1 MNPVQLVLLFLV
13 ATLGSFAC
21 AQPAELETGDR
32 VLVTGNTFA
41 ERLAQSGYLE
51 AALQA
56 AYPDAGLT
64 IWQLPW
70 SGDEVGLRPREA
82 GVPTI
87 EDHVRNLKP
96 TVLILCYG
104 MSESFNGQSGVE
116 QFKQDLAAHLN
127 NLRSLA
133 GEGTRVILVS
143 PIAHEDLGSPLPTGE
158 EVAERNRSLGLYT
171 RAMREVASNENA
183 AFVDLFAATPDLPG
197 PRTTN
202 GIHPTEQALAFYTRQ
217 MGEQLGWWPADSASP
232 DTAALAQARMLRR
245 IACDKHWLER
255 LWYRP
260 TNTAYVWGGRH
271 EPFGVVNF
279 PPEMVQLRRMID
291 ARTALMQTM
300 DKPSP
305 QAVLADASDIPLWES
320 TPSEQV
326 LPEDSWSP
334 APVVAKGTE
343 TSLGSL
349 DILPPEEFIKSFTL
363 PEGYEISCFVSEQDF
378 PELGNAVA
386 LAFDNRHRLWVLT
399 IPTYPHL
406 LPGDRPRCKLLILE
420 DTDADGRADR
430 QTVFADELSIPTGF
444 AVDADGTVY
453 IGQSPDL
460 LRLRDTDGD
469 DRADR
474 REIIASGFAMPD
486 SHHQLGAF
494 EWDPSGAFLF
504 HEGVFCR
511 ASVETPWGTLRTRD
525 AAVWRFDPRIGR
537 LEILSHSGYA
547 NPWGHVFD
555 GFGQS
560 ILADASGG
568 ANFDFSHVIS
578 PFTYPNKPAKPAQI
592 LNRGRPTAGCEI
604 IASRHFP
611 DEVQGSF
618 LINQCIGFHGTRWD
632 MLKRDGS
639 TWTTERMPMDLI
651 SSSDTNFR
659 PVAMEIGPDGTL
671 FVVDWSNPLIGHM
684 QYSVRD
690 PRRDH
695 DHGRIWRV
703 RHSGRPLVS
712 PPDIVGSDLPA
723 LLELLR
729 IPETNTRQL
738 VRRRLQTLPGEQV
751 ETQLRRWLNAI
762 PQADPLKS
770 RLTLEALWILSA
782 RGIDAMDI
790 LERALAVETP
800 EARAGAVR
808 VIRYW
813 LVEGRIHPGIAGDLL
828 RRAIDDDNQLVR
840 LEAVV
845 ACGFL
850 GTPDAV
856 QIAARASGHEM
867 DAAMRVVFGEVISYL
882 GADSEVVSEAVERVR
897 LERMSAEELE
907 MQQITESVARVML
920 ARDDVSLESRQR
932 ALDRITGFKPGDR
945 AVALINLLKSAHDD
959 ASVRSA
965 RELLLAEP
973 AAEIAAEIA
982 PAIDAAAALARDTD
996 ARDSARIAALAAI
1009 LTQAP
1014 EVAKAI
1020 PSSPAHLLAA
1030 TDSIPAGQAPA
1041 WVVERLQSA
1050 VETEQVNASAAIAQL
1065 VRISPAPE
1073 DLDGWLVDLADR
1085 AAETGFDQWSA
1096 THETAMAALHALNTS
1111 GRPLDEA
1118 YTVTLADPETLTLGR
1133 AVYHDEA
1140 IGCARCHGHDGL
1152 GLEGFPPLAGS
1163 PWLLGNPER
1172 PAAIVVSGLYGPIHL
1187 PDGRSFDSAMEPL
1200 GNVLDNSQIA
1210 AVLTYARSAWGNFAP
1225 PVSAAAVARARQA
1238 STNAPWHVGTLDVL
1252 YPLSDDRVISTAET
1266 SILKKRRSP
1275 PSLLTAPMVSLALLL
1290 IPTLIAAIAGIV
1302 LANKPGQS

>member
-1 MNPVQLVLLFLV
+1 MKISLSVKMILA
-13 ATLGSFAC
+13 ATLGFLATI
-21 AQPAELETGDR
+21 AGGQPLPMKPGDR

-104 MSESFNGQSGVE
+104 MSESFAGEPGVAK
-116 QFKQDLAAHLN
+116 FKQDLTSHLT
-127 NLRSLA
+127 NLRSIA

-143 PIAHEDLGSPLPTGE
+143 PIAHEDLGAPLPTE
-158 EVAERNRSLGLYT
+158 REVVEHNRSLTLYT
-171 RAMREVASNENA
+171 RAMREVAKANDA
-183 AFVDLFAATPDLPG
+183 AFVDLFDVEREDSEPLTS
-197 PRTTN
+197 N
-202 GIHPTEQALAFYTRQ
+202 GIHPTEPGFAFYVRH
-217 MGEQLGWWPADSASP
+217 MGEQLGWWTGEDSTP
-232 DTAALAQARMLRR
+232 DATALASALALRKV
-245 IACDKHWLER
+245 ACDKHWLMR
-255 LWYRP
+255 MWYRP

-271 EPFGVVNF
+271 EPFGAVNF
-279 PPEMVQLRRMID
+279 PPEMAQLRRMFN
-291 ARTALMQTM
+291 ARTGFMHTM
-300 DKPSP
+300 DKPEP
-305 QAVLADASDIPLWES
+305 LAVLAERTSIPLWES
-320 TPSEQV
+320 TPTDQV

-343 TSLGSL
+343 TSVGNLEIS
-349 DILPPEEFIKSFTL
+349 PPEEFIKSFTL

-378 PELGNAVA
+378 PELGNAVG
-386 LAFDNRHRLWVLT
+386 LTFDNKNQLWVLT

-406 LPGDRPRCKLLILE
+406 MPGEHPRCKLLIIK
-420 DTDADGRADR
+420 DSDADGHADKR
-430 QTVFADELSIPTGF
+430 TIFADGLYIPTGF

-469 DRADR
+469 GHSDR

-511 ASVETPWGTLRTRD
+511 ANVETPWGTLRTRD

-555 GFGQS
+555 DYGQS

-604 IASRHFP
+604 IASRQFP

-639 TWTTERMPMDLI
+639 TWSAERMPMDLV

-671 FVVDWSNPLIGHM
+671 YIVDWSNPLIGHM

-703 RHSGRPLVS
+703 RYTDRPLVS
-712 PPDIVGSDLPA
+712 PPDIAGADIPE

-738 VRRRLQTLPGEQV
+738 VRRRLQTLPIDQV
-751 ETQLRRWLNAI
+751 EPPLRRWLDAI
-762 PQADPLKS
+762 PASDPLKS

-782 RGIDAMDI
+782 QGIEATDV
-790 LERALAVETP
+790 LERALSVETA

-808 VIRYW
+808 LIRYW
-813 LVEGRIHPGIAGDLL
+813 LVEGRIDPGEAGELL
-828 RRAIDDDNQLVR
+828 RGAIDDDNQLVR

-856 QIAARASGHEM
+856 QIAARASGQEM
-867 DAAMRVVFGEVISYL
+867 DPAMHIVFGEVISYL
-882 GADSEVVSEAVERVR
+882 GAGSGVVSEAVERVR
-897 LERMSAEELE
+897 LERMPADELE
-907 MQQITESVARVML
+907 TRQITETVARVML

-932 ALDRITGFKPGDR
+932 ALDRVTGFKPGDR
-945 AVALINLLKSAHDD
+945 VRELVGLLKSA
-959 ASVRSA
+959 RTESA
-965 RELLLAEP
+965 VLSAHELLLAEP
-973 AAEIAAEIA
+973 ASEVA
-982 PAIDAAAALARDTD
+982 PAIDSITTLARDTD
-996 ARDSARIAALAAI
+996 ARDSSRIAALAA
-1009 LTQAP
+1009 LLAQAP
-1014 EVAKAI
+1014 EVAKTI
-1020 PSSPAHLLAA
+1020 PMDPTHLLAA
-1030 TDSIPAGQAPA
+1030 TDALTDHDAPA
-1041 WVVERLQSA
+1041 WVTEQLRAA
-1050 VETEQVNASAAIAQL
+1050 VESGHVDPSVAIEQLARLTS
-1065 VRISPAPE
+1065 APE
-1073 DLDGWLVDLADR
+1073 DLDGWLVGLVDR
-1085 AAETGFDQWSA
+1085 AADIGFDQWS
-1096 THETAMAALHALNTS
+1096 TIHETAMAALHTLNSS
-1111 GRPLDEA
+1111 GRPLDKA
-1118 YTVTLADPETLTLGR
+1118 YAVAVPDPETLASGR
-1133 AVYHDEA
+1133 AIFHDEG
-1140 IGCARCHGHDGL
+1140 IGCARCHGHDGR

-1172 PAAIVVSGLYGPIHL
+1172 PAAIVVAGLHGKVHL
-1187 PDGRSFDSAMEPL
+1187 PDGRVFDSAMEPL
-1200 GNVLDNSQIA
+1200 GNVLKSEQIA
-1210 AVLTYARSAWGNFAP
+1210 AVLTYARTAWGNFAP
-1225 PVSAAAVARARQA
+1225 PVAPAVVARAREA
-1238 STNAPWHVGTLDVL
+1238 SSNSPWNIDTLALL
-1252 YPLSDDRVISTAET
+1252 YPLTADRVLPGVHAIET
-1266 SILKKRRSP
+1266 RKPRSP
-1275 PSLLTAPMVSLALLL
+1275 PSPLLAPLMSLGLLL
-1290 IPTLIAAIAGIV
+1290 IPTLIAAITGIV
-1302 LANKPGQS
+1302 LGLKPGQS

>member
-1 MNPVQLVLLFLV
+1 MRLVHWVNL
-13 ATLGSFAC
+13 TLAAALGCIVSFAD
-21 AQPAELETGDR
+21 AQPVPLEPGDR

-41 ERLAQSGYLE
+41 ERLAQSGFLE

-64 IWQLPW
+64 IWQVPW
-70 SGDEVGLRPREA
+70 SGDEVSLRPREA

-87 EDHVRNLKP
+87 EDHVRSLKP

-104 MSESFNGQSGVE
+104 MSESFAGEAGVAR
-116 QFKQDLAAHLN
+116 FRQDLASHLT
-127 NLRSLA
+127 NLRSIA
-133 GEGTRVILVS
+133 GAGTRVILVS
-143 PIAHEDLGSPLPTGE
+143 PIAHEDLGAPLPTGDA
-158 EVAERNRSLGLYT
+158 VAGHNRSLGLYT
-171 RAMREVASNENA
+171 RAMREVATANDA
-183 AFVDLFAATPDLPG
+183 AFVDLFDVNLEDSDPLTS
-197 PRTTN
+197 N
-202 GIHPTEQALAFYTRQ
+202 GIHPTERGFAFYVRK
-217 MGEQLGWWPADSASP
+217 MGEQLGWWPTENTAP
-232 DTAALAQARMLRR
+232 DAAALASARTLRE
-245 IACDKHWLER
+245 IACDKHWLTR
-255 LWYRP
+255 MWYRP

-271 EPFGVVNF
+271 EPFGIVNF
-279 PPEMVQLRRMID
+279 PPEMAQLRRMIE
-291 ARTALMQTM
+291 ARTAFMHSM
-300 DKPSP
+300 DKPGP
-305 QAVLADASDIPLWES
+305 LAVLADRSDIPLWES
-320 TPSEQV
+320 TPTKQV
-326 LPEDSWSP
+326 LPEDSWTP
-334 APVVAKGTE
+334 AQVVAKGTE

-349 DILPPEEFIKSFTL
+349 DILPPDEFIKSFTL

-378 PELGNAVA
+378 PELGNAVG

-406 LPGDRPRCKLLILE
+406 MPGERPRCKLLILE
-420 DTDADGRADR
+420 DTDADGRADKR
-430 QTVFADELSIPTGF
+430 TIFADGLYVPTGF

-511 ASVETPWGTLRTRD
+511 ANVETPWGTLRTRD

-555 GFGQS
+555 DYGQS

-578 PFTYPNKPAKPAQI
+578 PFTYPNKPAKPAQM

-604 IASRHFP
+604 IASRQFP
-611 DEVQGSF
+611 DQVQGSF

-632 MLKRDGS
+632 MLKREGS
-639 TWTTERMPMDLI
+639 TWSTERMPMDLV

-671 FVVDWSNPLIGHM
+671 FIVDWSNPLIGHM

-703 RHSGRPLVS
+703 RYTDLPLVS
-712 PPDIVGSDLPA
+712 PPDIVDADVPT

-738 VRRRLQTLPGEQV
+738 VRRRLQTLPIDQV
-751 ETQLRRWLNAI
+751 EPQLRRWLDAI
-762 PQADPLKS
+762 QQADPLKS

-782 RGIDAMDI
+782 QGLEAMDI
-790 LERALAVETP
+790 LERALSVETP

-813 LVEGRIHPGIAGDLL
+813 LVEGRIKPGLASEMLL
-828 RRAIDDDNQLVR
+828 RAIDDDNQLVR
-840 LEAVV
+840 LEALV

-867 DAAMRVVFGEVISYL
+867 DSAMRVVFGEVISYL
-882 GADSEVVSEAVERVR
+882 GAGSGIVSDVVERVR
-897 LERMSAEELE
+897 LERMPARELE
-907 MQQITESVARVML
+907 THQITEAVAQVML
-920 ARDDVSLESRQR
+920 ARDDVALETRQR
-932 ALDRITGFKPGDR
+932 ALARVTGFKPGDR
-945 AVALINLLKSAHDD
+945 ARVLIDLLKSARNP
-959 ASVRSA
+959 SQVRSA
-965 RELLLAEP
+965 GELLLAES
-973 AAEIAAEIA
+973 ATEIA
-982 PAIDAAAALARDTD
+982 PAIDTLSALARDAQ
-996 ARDSARIAALAAI
+996 ARDSARVAALAV
-1009 LTQAP
+1009 LVTQVP
-1014 EVAKAI
+1014 DVAKTVDAD
-1020 PSSPAHLLAA
+1020 PADLLEA
-1030 TDSIPAGQAPA
+1030 TDALTDGPAPT
-1041 WVVERLQSA
+1041 WITDRLRAA
-1050 VETEQVNASAAIAQL
+1050 VESGQVDPSHAIEQLARLTAE
-1065 VRISPAPE
+1065 PG
-1073 DLDGWLVDLADR
+1073 DLDAWLTGLVDGV
-1085 AAETGFDQWSA
+1085 AETGFDQWSRA
-1096 THETAMAALHALNTS
+1096 HEAAMAALRVLNTS
-1111 GRPLDEA
+1111 GRPMSDA
-1118 YTVTLADPETLTLGR
+1118 YAVAVPDTQTLALGR
-1133 AVYHDEA
+1133 AIFDDEG
-1140 IGCARCHGHDGL
+1140 IGCARCHGHDGR

-1172 PAAIVVSGLYGPIHL
+1172 PAAIVVDGLYGKVHL
-1187 PDGRSFDSAMEPL
+1187 PDGRIFDSAMEPL
-1200 GNVLDNSQIA
+1200 GSVLDNTQIA
-1210 AVLTYARSAWGNFAP
+1210 AVLTYARNAWGNFAP
-1225 PVSAAAVARARQA
+1225 PVSTDVVSQARAA
-1238 STNAPWHVGTLDVL
+1238 SSNAPWHIETIALF
-1252 YPLSDDRVISTAET
+1252 YPLARDRVVPTAQADEP
-1266 SILKKRRSP
+1266 SAHRSP
-1275 PSLLTAPMVSLALLL
+1275 PSPLLAPLMSLALLL
-1290 IPTLIAAIAGIV
+1290 IPTLIAAIAGVV